1 MEKYLLISGYTVLS
15 EIVCNSK
22 QFAENYFVSQGW
34 AIGNVM
40 SEAAFLY
47 DFAPVC

>member
-1 MEKYLLISGYTVLS
+1 MEKYLLISGYTILS
-15 EIVCNSK
+15 EIVCSSK
-22 QFAENYFVSQGW
+22 AFAEHHFISQGW

-47 DFAPVC
+47 DFAPIG

>member
-1 MEKYLLISGYTVLS
+1 MEKYLLISGYTILS
-15 EIVCNSK
+15 EIVCHSK
-22 QFAENYFVSQGW
+22 QFAEHYFVSQGW

-47 DFAPVC
+47 EFAAI